1 MGMAEVCEQHV
12 ASLPAHNQV
21 GEGIDVTTMLGW
33 TRAYLM
39 DTSLGCV
46 PNGTCSLCQN
56 PLQGREVE
64 TPPSSLLIPHFS
76 RALRRL
82 PPTCSLDMYRALLC
96 HIRHPLQEP
105 GSTGGLMAIDSEVGC
120 WGLLGLDGEPQSQPG
135 WGSYSLLPIY
145 TLVGPEDPR
154 WEALRWVVK
163 EYVAERGQRRSCPR
177 GCPEG
182 GYAVSWDVCK
192 C

>member
-1 MGMAEVCEQHV
+1 MKNEWKLELEVPGEPHGLALGGPNPSYAHLKEKQDKYMFEQHEV
-12 ASLPAHNQV
+12 SYV
-21 GEGIDVTTMLGW
+21 
-33 TRAYLM
+33 YY
-39 DTSLGCV
+39 
-46 PNGTCSLCQN
+46 
-56 PLQGREVE
+56 REVE

-82 PPTCSLDMYRALLC
+82 PPTCSLDMYRALFC
-96 HIRHPLQEP
+96 HIRHPLREP

-120 WGLLGLDGEPQSQPG
+120 RGLLGLDGEPQSQPG

-163 EYVAERGQRRSCPR
+163 EYVAERRKRRSCPR

-182 GYAVSWDVCK
+182 GYAISWDVCK